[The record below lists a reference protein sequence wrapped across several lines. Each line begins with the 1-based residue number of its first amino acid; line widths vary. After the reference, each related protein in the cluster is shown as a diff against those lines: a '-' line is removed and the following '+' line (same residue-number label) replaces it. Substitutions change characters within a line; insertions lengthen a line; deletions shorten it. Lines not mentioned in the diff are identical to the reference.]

1 MKRDTSL
8 PIQAVIETALA
19 HGVVPD
25 RQVIL
30 QNASTLVLR
39 LSETLVARV
48 VTDLDG
54 PRQGSEWFEREI
66 AVARFLAENGAPVIP
81 LHPQIY
87 PGPYEHLGYQMN
99 FWKFVTFIEGAPSP
113 SDVGKTLFKCH
124 RILKNYPGDL
134 PELSILKESFR
145 LMDRLSE
152 QSLMSQSGVELLR
165 ERLRSSMV
173 ALEDLPFQGVHGDA
187 HSGNLMLTDQGL
199 LWADWE
205 DVFSGPVE
213 WDLASIVWNAHIL
226 ENDTQ
231 TSSAILQAYVQAGG
245 RVNHEALR
253 QCCIARAA
261 VVCAWYPILYPN
273 ASGERK
279 AKLDARMEWLASD
292 EPERLLFRM

>member
-1 MKRDTSL
+1 MTRDPSL
-8 PIQAVIETALA
+8 PIRAVIETALA
-19 HGVVPD
+19 QGVVPD

-66 AVARFLAENGAPVIP
+66 AVARFLAENEAPVIP

-99 FWKFVTFIEGAPSP
+99 FWKFVKFIEGEPNP
-113 SDVGKTLFKCH
+113 SDVGKTLFQCH
-124 RILKNYPGDL
+124 RILKNYSGEL
-134 PELSILKESFR
+134 PELSILGESFR

-152 QSLMSQSGVELLR
+152 QSLMSEAEIELLR
-165 ERLRSSMV
+165 ERLRSSMA
-173 ALEDLPFQGVHGDA
+173 ALEGLTFQGVHGDA
-187 HSGNLMLTDQGL
+187 HAGNLLLTDQGL

-213 WDLASIVWNAHIL
+213 WDLASIVWNTHIL
-226 ENDTQ
+226 ENDAQ

-245 RVNHEALR
+245 SVNHETLR

-261 VVCAWYPILYPN
+261 VICAWYPILYPN
-273 ASGERK
+273 ANVERK
-279 AKLDARMEWLASD
+279 SKLDARMEWLASD